1 MVLSHNS
8 EPATIRVTCRIDDI
22 GLSLLFIG
30 GKVGIPAGAAV
41 AVVGENADIVPK
53 AAAKIKEAV
62 LTREDAGL
70 QEQLHRPREV
80 AASDGGKVALDLWD
94 GHLR

>member
-1 MVLSHNS
+1 MAESILYHGCASYVSQHGGAFGGVFNHVQDK
-8 EPATIRVTCRIDDI
+8 AQIDDI
-22 GLSLLFIG
+22 GLNLLFIG

-62 LTREDAGL
+62 LAREDAGL
-70 QEQLHRPREV
+70 
-80 AASDGGKVALDLWD
+80 
-94 GHLR
+94 